1 MVDVFR
7 TRADA
12 PHSRTRADMEDSSQ
26 KQIEQTMRVDLRPG
40 NTSPSYKGPITG
52 LGNRDNYEDSSLP
65 IPIYRGPP
73 FITFHGWSIL

>member
-26 KQIEQTMRVDLRPG
+26 KQIEQREG
-40 NTSPSYKGPITG
+40 FGSCY
-52 LGNRDNYEDSSLP
+52 RDMKLSAD
-65 IPIYRGPP
+65 G
-73 FITFHGWSIL
+73 